1 MSGLEE
7 WSSPRRSSA
16 GSEGGDTGFGLR
28 HAAAEHF
35 RALPWTTR
43 SRRVATYTVT
53 GGAGFIGSHLVDE
66 LLRRGHAVRV
76 VDDLSTG
83 RRENLPTS
91 ARLEVI
97 EGDVADPAVARRAAA
112 GAAIVLHQAAIPSVP
127 RSVENPV
134 ASHHA
139 NVDGT
144 LQ

>member
-76 VDDLSTG
+76 VDNFSSG
-83 RRENLPTS
+83 HRANLPS
-91 ARLEVI
+91 RGPVELI
-97 EGDVADPAVARRAAA
+97 EGD
-112 GAAIVLHQAAIPSVP
+112 
-127 RSVENPV
+127 
-134 ASHHA
+134 
-139 NVDGT
+139 
-144 LQ
+144 